1 MVVPDT
7 SWQPVF
13 NKLQLASMNFIEDT
27 ELFFS
32 GFNELLQN
40 PNITG
45 KRTLTF
51 EFNFP
56 RKLVGI
62 EKDVKRAQKATLPKS
77 QWDDVWVELLKKLIG
92 G

>member
-1 MVVPDT
+1 M
-7 SWQPVF
+7 
-13 NKLQLASMNFIEDT
+13 AE
-27 ELFFS
+27 
-32 GFNELLQN
+32 
-40 PNITG
+40 
-45 KRTLTF
+45 RTLTF